1 MKKNFLFGLFATAML
16 LLTTACQKENDLAN
30 GNEVMVNFEVSAPVI
45 ATRAYSDGETAK
57 NLQYAVYSS
66 NKVQLATMKFGEQT
80 GVGTAEMKDLKAK
93 VSMRL
98 ALGNEYYVLFWAD
111 AYTERE
117 SAPYTVDFAGKT
129 LTVNYDGAKS
139 NDENRDA
146 FYCWKKVTDEELRRG
161 SVKIEMRRPFAQL
174 NIGTGDT
181 EEALASGVT
190 VGETAVKVKAYQTMD
205 FVEGRVS
212 NPVEAGV
219 QFDFAAKPVN
229 QTFPV
234 DNYDYL
240 AMNYLL
246 VGTDKEVV
254 NEVVFKYT
262 VAENNNIETRTFTSI
277 PLRRNYRTNIYGN
290 LLTQAV
296 DFNVEIKPAYE
307 NENAEDNLEDDVFVV
322 STDNELKAALAKDDE
337 VIRITLADNVS
348 LNVSDAY
355 IKLGTENTKSI
366 IIDGAGIVRSGNH
379 TLTLATTYWS
389 RLNTVNPEACI
400 VLKNLNLTSTQA
412 TGTWNSYD
420 VTFQCNVELENVTL
434 NKALALDNEGKKSV
448 LKNVTINETHD
459 YYAMWISAAGQHVSI
474 DGLTINA
481 PAGRGIKIDEQYV
494 DAPSMVTL
502 DVKNATFTTAKK
514 AAIVVKSAAGA
525 EIGLNNI
532 NLEKVAA
539 DQVNAVWVDED
550 AAEHADKVIVKGG
563 TKVVE
568 GAIVIEGKDG
578 LYRTIEEALANAT
591 ANDVI
596 LLPAGEYVLPSFAGL
611 KNGGSLTYK
620 GFGTATIVSFNTKAG
635 GADGGLNCYAD
646 GTALVFDNLKVV
658 SPNTGSAYSGGF
670 GRATSVEFSKCTYVG
685 QYRACAPTKF
695 NLCVIDPQ
703 TSYIYTDYYNAD
715 FVGCTFNASEGKAIQ
730 VYNDGNSSNTTINI
744 SNCTFTAAK
753 VANTWDGKPV
763 TAIDINSN
771 GEKFTVNITATT
783 ATGFGTGL
791 FSGNGLWNI
800 KGGEQYVVIN
810 IDSKLAYPYY
820 TYDESTETYTINSAK
835 GLFWFANEVNV
846 NKNAFNGK
854 TVKLTANI
862 DLEKAAW
869 TPIGQTGAT
878 TFNGV
883 FDGCDYTISN
893 LNVNSEAQ
901 TGKNYSS
908 GLFGWVESH
917 TAGHGH
923 LKNVNINGATIVGHH
938 NCGALVGYITQETAL
953 VENCHVTGATVTCTH
968 ANNDADGDKAGA
980 LIGNATE
987 ATPVKDCTASNSTVS
1002 AGRDAGQL
1010 IGAGLEAN
1018 VTDCSATNV
1027 TVAANGTGTGAN
1039 VRNEVIGR
1047 LL

>member
-1 MKKNFLFGLFATAML
+1 MRKNLFFSLFATMVL
-16 LLTTACQKENDLAN
+16 LLTTACQQDEVFVDGNATVTFKVSTPEMVTRGEQFSKGSLATNLQYWVYDAN
-30 GNEVMVNFEVSAPVI
+30 GNRLADL
-45 ATRAYSDGETAK
+45 DGETEIHSATTVTIDLAAGK
-57 NLQYAVYSS
+57 SYS
-66 NKVQLATMKFGEQT
+66 
-80 GVGTAEMKDLKAK
+80 
-93 VSMRL
+93 
-98 ALGNEYYVLFWAD
+98 VLFWAS
-111 AYTERE
+111 AEG
-117 SAPYTVDFAGKT
+117 APYTINAKEKT
-129 LTVNYDGAKS
+129 MTVNYNGAC
-139 NDENRDA
+139 NDEKRDA
-146 FYCWKKVTDEELRRG
+146 FYKWYTFQVNDNKPQDVELL
-161 SVKIEMRRPFAQL
+161 RPFAQL
-174 NIGTGDT
+174 NIGTNDI
-181 EEALASGVT
+181 AKAVDAGVDVT
-190 VGETAVKVKAYQTMD
+190 NTAVKVQGVKAQVYKTLNLADGSVEDAVNVEFTTFTRPDGYD
-205 FVEGRVS
+205 FPVEGY
-212 NPVEAGV
+212 E
-219 QFDFAAKPVN
+219 
-229 QTFPV
+229 
-234 DNYDYL
+234 YL
-240 AMNYLL
+240 AMNYVL
-246 VGTDKEVV
+246 VPATKIVVDEVV
-254 NEVVFKYT
+254 LSFDDQ
-262 VAENNNIETRTFTSI
+262 TRTYTNI
-277 PLRRNYRTNIYGN
+277 PLQRNHRTNIYGS
-290 LLTQAV
+290 LLTKGIGF
-296 DFNVEIKPAYE
+296 DVEIEDEYVNQE
-307 NENAEDNLEDDVFVV
+307 NPEDVFVV

-337 VIRITLADNVS
+337 VIRIALADNVS
-348 LNVSDAY
+348 LANMKIGGAE
-355 IKLGTENTKSI
+355 TETI
-366 IIDGAGIVRSGNH
+366 IIEGSGIVRSGNH
-379 TLTLATTYWS
+379 TLTMSSTYMPKFE
-389 RLNTVNPEACI
+389 TVNPNATL
-400 VLKNLNLTSTQA
+400 VLKNINLVGA
-412 TGTWNSYD
+412 REEGTWDVYD
-420 VTFQCNVELENVTL
+420 LTFNCNVILENAVSNTAIAL
-434 NKALALDNEGKKSV
+434 TKANATAS
-448 LKNVTINETHD
+448 LKGVTINETHD
-459 YYAMWISAAGQHVSI
+459 YYAMWISAKGQHVTI
-474 DGLTINA
+474 DGLTIA
-481 PAGRGIKIDEQYV
+481 SDGRGIKIDEQYV
-494 DAPSMVTL
+494 DAPSKVTMA
-502 DVKNATFTTAKK
+502 VKNATFTTAKK
-514 AAIVVKSAAGA
+514 AAIMVKSAAGA

-532 NLEKVAA
+532 NIKGVVA

-550 AAEHADKVIVKGG
+550 AAEHADKVVVVGG

-620 GFGTATIVSFNTKAG
+620 GFGTATIVSFNTQAG

-670 GRATSVEFSKCTYVG
+670 GRATSVKFSNCTYVG
-685 QYRACAPTKF
+685 QYRACAPTEF
-695 NLCVIDPQ
+695 NSCVIDPQ

-730 VYNDGNSSNTTINI
+730 VYNDGNSSNTIINI

-791 FSGNGLWNI
+791 FSGNDLWNI

-810 IDSKLAYPYY
+810 IDDKLAYPYY
-820 TYDESTETYTINSAK
+820 TYDESTKTYTIYSAK

-846 NKNAFNGK
+846 NNNAFNDK
-854 TVKLTANI
+854 TVKLGANI
-862 DLEKAAW
+862 DLENAAW

-901 TGKNYSS
+901 TGKHYSS

-923 LKNVNINGATIVGHH
+923 LKNVKINGATIVGHH

-953 VENCHVTGATVTCTH
+953 VEKCHVTGANVTCTK

-980 LIGNATE
+980 LIGNATV

-1010 IGAGLEAN
+1010 IGAGREAN
-1018 VTDCSATNV
+1018 VTGCSATNV
-1027 TVAANGTGTGAN
+1027 TVTANGTGTGAN

-1047 LL
+1047 LLN